1 MRKLALSLAVLVSSG
16 FLAGCA
22 SKDLKNSIERT
33 NEGVKAINRRDY
45 EVAIGKLDEAAK
57 LYPANHTA
65 WYNLGL
71 ANDALKKYDEAAK
84 AYDKAVNLSSKDAMY
99 HMKHGIALY
108 KAVVAEA
115 LAKAEAARKAD
126 ERNTDKTPIDP
137 NTLDLSGYPLDPP
150 LTELEAAIQLNGE
163 LFRAYYYIGKIRRHQ
178 DDAQKA
184 AEAFTK
190 AIDLG
195 PREVDPYIALGELYR
210 RWNLADEA
218 IKVLS
223 QGDSLSRGEIDETA
237 ELDFA
242 LGMAYADKKD
252 FKTAITKF
260 TEALDGSKDIHKARY
275 ARGLSYYYTGDMRKA
290 KEDLELYQKSS
301 KDEFTKGVASKFV
314 QEIITKDLEAQGK
327 DAPSLPK

>member
-1 MRKLALSLAVLVSSG
+1 MRIALPMIAAVL
-16 FLAGCA
+16 FLAGCP

-33 NEGVKAINRRDY
+33 NEGVKAINRHDY
-45 EVAIGKLDEAAK
+45 EVAIGKLEEASK
-57 LYPANHTA
+57 LYPSNHTA

-71 ANDALKKYDEAAK
+71 ANDQLKKYDEASK
-84 AYDKAVNLSSKDAMY
+84 AYEKAVNLSAKDAMY

-115 LAKAEAARKAD
+115 LEKAEAARKAD
-126 ERNTDKTPIDP
+126 EHNTDKTPIDP
-137 NTLDLSGYPLDPP
+137 NTLDLSGSNLDPA
-150 LTELEAAIQLNGE
+150 LSELEAAIQLNGE

-210 RWNLADEA
+210 KWNLADEA

-223 QGDSLSRGEIDETA
+223 QGDLLSRGEIDERA
-237 ELDFA
+237 ELLFA
-242 LGMAYADKKD
+242 LGMAHADKQA
-252 FKTAITKF
+252 FPAAIEQF
-260 TEALDGSKDIHKARY
+260 TRALDTYKDIHKARY
-275 ARGLSYYYTGDMRKA
+275 ARGLAYFHTGDLRNA
-290 KEDLELYQKSS
+290 KSDLELYQKAS
-301 KDEFTKGVASKFV
+301 KDEFTKGVAAKYV

-327 DAPSLPK
+327 QAPSLPK

>member
-1 MRKLALSLAVLVSSG
+1 MNKLAMMTAAAVL
-16 FLAGCA
+16 FLAGCP
-22 SKDLKNSIERT
+22 SKDLKNSIEHT

-71 ANDALKKYDEAAK
+71 ANDALKKFDVAAK
-84 AYDKAVNLSSKDAMY
+84 SYEKAVNLSSKDAMY
-99 HMKHGIALY
+99 HMKHGIAMY
-108 KAVVAEA
+108 KAIVAEA
-115 LAKAEAARKAD
+115 LEKAEAARKAD
-126 ERNTDKTPIDP
+126 EHNTDKTPIDP
-137 NTLDLSGYPLDPP
+137 NTLDLTGANLDPAV
-150 LTELEAAIQLNGE
+150 TELEAAIQLNGE
-163 LFRAYYYIGKIRRHQ
+163 LFRAWYYIGKIRRHQ

-223 QGDSLSRGEIDETA
+223 QGDSLSRGEIDERA
-237 ELDFA
+237 ELLFA
-242 LGMAYADKKD
+242 LGMAHADKKD
-252 FKTAITKF
+252 FKPAIEQF
-260 TEALDGSKDIHKARY
+260 TRALDTYKDIHKARY
-275 ARGLSYYYTGDMRKA
+275 ARGLSYFYTGDLRNA
-290 KEDLELYQKSS
+290 KSDLEQYQKAA
-301 KDEFTKGVASKFV
+301 KDEFTKGVASKVV
-314 QEIITKDLEAQGK
+314 QEIITKDLEEQGK
-327 DAPSLPK
+327 QAPSLPQ